1 MARYGSGSRG
11 GARPIWVVLHTAEG
25 ARTKE
30 SLANF
35 FDGNPDASSHVGIDA
50 GGFNDM
56 IDSLLYAWTLGSG
69 NRLSIN
75 GELCAF
81 ARWNRTQWLS
91 TGVVDGCVNPRQ
103 IIRNAAAWARREC
116 ERWGIPKRILT
127 VEQCAA
133 GWSGI
138 IDHRTYNLA
147 YRAGDHTDVGNGH
160 PWDVFYAD
168 LIGVSDMSASDVIG
182 KRPDGSEVTLGEAV
196 LNLYNGAYFGGG
208 DAGARPVFAAVNDGT
223 QALVEA
229 YTASGKTK
237 GIGLQVWETR
247 SLIGTLGT
255 AVATARTEITALKQ
269 QLADSRAD
277 TASALASI
285 SATLE
290 GLETGTGTSVG
301 EIARAVVAELKKEGN

>member
-1 MARYGSGSRG
+1 MASYGSGSRG

-35 FDGNPDASSHVGIDA
+35 FDGNPNASSHVGIDA

-138 IDHRTYNLA
+138 IDHRGYNLA
-147 YRAGDHTDVGNGH
+147 YRAGDHTDVGPGF

-229 YTASGKTK
+229 YTASGKTE
-237 GIGLQVWETR
+237 GIGMQVWKTR
-247 SLIGTLGT
+247 KWIENVASAVAGQGTTLGQLKT
-255 AVATARTEITALKQ
+255 DLAT
-269 QLADSRAD
+269 DRANA
-277 TASALASI
+277 ASAHAAILAR
-285 SATLE
+285 LE